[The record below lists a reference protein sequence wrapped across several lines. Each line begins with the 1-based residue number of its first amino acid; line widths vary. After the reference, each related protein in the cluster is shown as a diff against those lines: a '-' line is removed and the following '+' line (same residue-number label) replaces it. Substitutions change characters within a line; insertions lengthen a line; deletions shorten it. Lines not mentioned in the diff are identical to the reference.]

1 MGTFEKA
8 QSCKYNPLR
17 NAQPTLFIPHFA
29 NPFNAQSI
37 MATGCIGKSSWPEL
51 VGATGEAAATKIEKE
66 NPRVDA
72 IVLLDGTPTTRDL
85 RCDRVWV
92 WVNSNGVVIRTPIIQ

>member
-1 MGTFEKA
+1 MSKNIT
-8 QSCKYNPLR
+8 
-17 NAQPTLFIPHFA
+17 
-29 NPFNAQSI
+29 
-37 MATGCIGKSSWPEL
+37 GKSSWPEL
-51 VGATGEAAATKIEKE
+51 VGAKGEAAAAKIEEE
-66 NPRVDA
+66 NSRVNA